1 MATQVFDSK
10 TVSRIVRV
18 GLRQSLRQIQYWDEQ
33 GFIRPS
39 VRLAGGRGTKRLYS
53 YSDLVQLK
61 VVKDLQDHG
70 LSLQKI
76 RRCLHY
82 LKRYFPDRAR
92 PLGSLRYL
100 TDGDKLFVLT
110 NDKSRILD
118 VMNRQ
123 FVFSLG
129 IGHLVRELD
138 GEVKRLS
145 GGRQRRA
152 VRLPRR
158 VDDGGAAS
166 A

>member
-1 MATQVFDSK
+1 MRTEGFDSK
-10 TVSRIVRV
+10 TVSRIIGV
-18 GLRQSLRQIQYWDEQ
+18 SLRQIQYWDEQ

-39 VRLAGGRGTKRLYS
+39 VQLAEGRGTRRLYS
-53 YSDLVQLK
+53 YTDLVQLK
-61 VVKDLQDHG
+61 VVKDLQGHG

-82 LKRYFPDRAR
+82 LRRYFPESSRS
-92 PLGSLRYL
+92 LGSLRYL

-110 NDKSRILD
+110 NDKNKILD

-129 IGHLVRELD
+129 LGHLVRELD
-138 GEVKRLS
+138 GEVKRLWAR
-145 GGRQRRA
+145 GQPRPGRAARK
-152 VRLPRR
+152 VE
-158 VDDGGAAS
+158 GKGAAS

>member
-1 MATQVFDSK
+1 MSMEAFDSK
-10 TVSRIVRV
+10 TVSRIVGV
-18 GLRQSLRQIQYWDEQ
+18 SLRQIQYLDEQ

-39 VRLAGGRGTKRLYS
+39 IRLADGRGSRRLYS

-61 VVKDLQDHG
+61 VVKDLQGHG

-82 LKRYFPDRAR
+82 LKRYYPEAVP
-92 PLGSLRYL
+92 PLGSLKYL

-110 NDKSRILD
+110 SDKNKILD
-118 VMNRQ
+118 VIDRQ

-129 IGHLVRELD
+129 IGHLVRQLD
-138 GEVKRLS
+138 GEVRRLA
-145 GGRQRRA
+145 GRRVRRA
-152 VRLPRR
+152 VRLNRR
-158 VDDGGAAS
+158 VEEKRSAS

>member
-1 MATQVFDSK
+1 MDTEGFDSK
-10 TVSRIVRV
+10 TVSRIVGV
-18 GLRQSLRQIQYWDEQ
+18 SLRQIQYWDER

-39 VRLAGGRGTKRLYS
+39 VRLAEGRGTKRLYS

-61 VVKDLQDHG
+61 VVKDLQSHG

-82 LKRYFPDRAR
+82 LKRYFPEMAR
-92 PLGSLRYL
+92 PLGSLRCL
-100 TDGDKLFVLT
+100 TDGDRLFVLT
-110 NDKSRILD
+110 SDKNRILD

-138 GEVKRLS
+138 GEVKRL
-145 GGRQRRA
+145 GGRRRQRALRLQRR
-152 VRLPRR
+152 VE
-158 VDDGGAAS
+158 DKGAAS